1 MKTKNKILAVAAL
14 LILSL
19 AASISHSL
27 VFGGS
32 NLSLSSYPSANCY
45 KPSPPYK
52 PYSFN
57 SQWEIDSYNLEV
69 DSYNS
74 SMRIYTNCI
83 NTYVE
88 NAQNDIE
95 RIKEA
100 ISDAID

>member
-1 MKTKNKILAVAAL
+1 LKNKNKVLPVAVL

-19 AASISHSL
+19 AASLSHSL

-45 KPSPPYK
+45 KPSPPYE
-52 PYSFN
+52 PYSLD
-57 SQWEIDSYNLEV
+57 SQWEVDNYNSEV
-69 DSYNS
+69 DRYNMN
-74 SMRIYTNCI
+74 MRIYTNCI

-88 NAQNDIE
+88 NAQNDIK

-100 ISDAID
+100 ISDAIN

>member
-1 MKTKNKILAVAAL
+1 MKTKNKVLPVAVL
-14 LILSL
+14 LTLSL
-19 AASISHSL
+19 VASISHSI

-45 KPSPPYK
+45 KPSKPYK
-52 PYSFN
+52 PYSFS
-57 SQWEIDSYNLEV
+57 SQWEVDSYNSKV

-100 ISDAID
+100 ISDAIN